1 MTLLAPLGLAA
12 LIAAPVIILFHM
24 RHTTPPRC
32 PVPSLRF
39 WAAAN
44 PRPAEERRLRRP
56 PLSLPLILQLV
67 AVALIALALARPATT
82 GQLAALAPGLHGEP
96 KHLLLLLDG
105 STSMEAIPTP
115 GGLTHWETARAEA
128 LRRLD
133 ALREGDVATLIV
145 MGTRPLTL
153 TASDQASRV
162 TLRDR
167 LAALPLP
174 GGRADLDAALAL
186 AGDLVLPNLER
197 QVVVITDGA
206 VTADPAVVAGV
217 NAPVELSIAGGAEGD
232 AERANLAIVTMATR
246 PSPDG
251 SGALG
256 LSVSVANFG
265 PEEVSAPV
273 TLLGDGLEIGHGE
286 VPIAGNGGVESL
298 RWTISPGIAELT
310 ARLDRPDTL
319 MADNS
324 AMLLPGDAASA
335 AIAPHILLVSD
346 RPGALARALSA
357 IDNVQLAIEP
367 SDNLA
372 AIVSA
377 GHDLVVFDRAAPP
390 PATLAKLHTPTL
402 WVGPP
407 VGGPFA
413 ATASAGSP
421 RITKVR
427 AGDPLLD
434 GVDLAGATFSPT
446 PVFTLGAGDEEIVG
460 TADGP
465 LLYRTTVNDQP
476 AVVLTIDPEASNLPK
491 RVAFP
496 VLVANLVAAL
506 APEGV
511 PASVPLGA
519 PLVYTPGASAAT
531 VTVTSPAGEQ
541 AELRV
546 AGDATTSASGATRA
560 KDARDIVYSD
570 TGTAGAYTVTERD
583 AAGNDLGSARFVV
596 NAGHPRESDLRANP
610 GLASE
615 LAAAS
620 GVEVTAPRQEQVD
633 LWPILALAA
642 LMVIGTE
649 WLAALLPSR
658 RARGVPA

>member
-12 LIAAPVIILFHM
+12 LIAAPIIILFHM
-24 RHTTPPRC
+24 RHTTPPRR

-39 WAAAN
+39 WLAAN

-56 PLSLPLILQLV
+56 PLSLALILQLV
-67 AVALIALALARPATT
+67 AAALIALALARPATA
-82 GQLAALAPGLHGEP
+82 GQLAALAPGLHSEP
-96 KHLLLLLDG
+96 KHLMILLDG
-105 STSMEAIPTP
+105 STSMSAIPTAEGP
-115 GGLTHWETARAEA
+115 TRWETARAEA
-128 LRRLD
+128 LRRID

-153 TASDQASRV
+153 TATDQASRV
-162 TLRDR
+162 TMRER
-167 LAALPLP
+167 LNTLPLP

-186 AGDLVLPNLER
+186 AGDLILPNLER

-206 VTADPAVVAGV
+206 VSADPAVVARV
-217 NAPVELSIAGGAEGD
+217 NAPIELMVAGGAENP
-232 AERANLAIVTMATR
+232 AERANLAVIDMAAR

-251 SGALG
+251 TGALG

-273 TLLGDGLEIGHGE
+273 TLLGDGQEIGHGE
-286 VPIAGNGGVESL
+286 VPVAGNGGVESL
-298 RWTISPGIAELT
+298 RWTISPGIAALT
-310 ARLDRPDTL
+310 ARIDRPDTL

-324 AMLLPGDAASA
+324 AMLLPGDAETA

-346 RPGALARALSA
+346 LPGALARALAA

-367 SDNLA
+367 SDNQP
-372 AIVSA
+372 AIVA
-377 GHDLVVFDRAAPP
+377 GGYDLVVFDRAAPP
-390 PATLAKLHTPTL
+390 PATLAKLHTPSL

-413 ATASAGSP
+413 TTASARSP
-421 RITKVR
+421 RVTRVR

-434 GVDLAGATFSPT
+434 GVDLAGATFGPT

-465 LLYRTTVNDQP
+465 LLYRTEVNGEP

-519 PLVYTPGASAAT
+519 PLVYSPGARAAT
-531 VTVTSPAGEQ
+531 VLVRSPAGRQ
-541 AELRV
+541 AELTV
-546 AGDATTSASGATRA
+546 ATGAATGPLSTSAHG
-560 KDARDIVYSD
+560 ARDVVYSD

-583 AAGNDLGSARFVV
+583 AGGNDLGSARFVV
-596 NAGHPRESDLRANP
+596 NAGHPRESDLRDNM
-610 GLASE
+610 GLAGE
-615 LAAAS
+615 LAGAC
-620 GVEVTAPRQEQVD
+620 GVEVMAPRQERVD
-633 LWPILALAA
+633 FWPIL
-642 LMVIGTE
+642 G
-649 WLAALLPSR
+649 LAALLVIGAEWLVALLPR
-658 RARGVPA
+658 RATRGSPA